1 METGCL
7 YAGVGMICNVL
18 KLQLSPLL
26 PSPSSLVAA
35 KPRMVLH
42 SGTGLHTL
50 SWNTNCSVAIVVSR
64 PWTVLENYFYG
75 PVKSCKLVGKVL
87 ISRISVYVKLRI
99 CESSVFSW
107 EGNIWGCQKTT
118 YAC

>member
-1 METGCL
+1 VETECL

-50 SWNTNCSVAIVVSR
+50 SWNTNCSVVVVVSR
-64 PWTVLENYFYG
+64 PWTVLENCFYG
-75 PVKSCKLVGKVL
+75 PVKSCKLVAKV
-87 ISRISVYVKLRI
+87 
-99 CESSVFSW
+99 EF
-107 EGNIWGCQKTT
+107 QFM
-118 YAC
+118 